1 MLKIYFLIYDMA
13 LREEE
18 IIDAAFL
25 YSKESSDNKPCSD
38 AIFIG
43 FIEGSM
49 WSDKHYKDSW
59 NDPKEPPEEKVPIL
73 IYRNGKSKY
82 SIGDNSVSII
92 DKWDDWD
99 SAVSGYGIISW
110 AYIKNLLPWK

>member
-1 MLKIYFLIYDMA
+1 MA

-18 IIDAAFL
+18 IIDAAFH
-25 YSKESSDNKPCSD
+25 YSNEASDNKSCSD
-38 AIFIG
+38 ALFIG

-59 NDPKEPPEEKVPIL
+59 NDPKEPPEEKVPLL
-73 IYRNGKSKY
+73 IISPKENFKY
-82 SIGDNSVSII
+82 SIGNYSVSILE
-92 DKWDDWD
+92 KWDDWN
-99 SAVSGYGIISW
+99 SVVSRHGIISW